1 MKKKMVAAFLGIV
14 LFPLLSIAQ
23 LQEQIIPSGVDG
35 CDWEL
40 WLGEKL
46 PEVTRKY
53 VVLYSRPGRLYPFS
67 FGHAFVGWREV
78 KNGKVISQTIYGFYP
93 APNKGSKSLWLEVK
107 GGLLPGYEENRSK
120 SQTLDSVVV
129 WVSDRVFYKTFQQAQ
144 KMNDSTYRLLFRNC
158 LTFLHNIANEIG
170 LKTPKLRARTGLPV
184 FPSVYLARLQKKN
197 NGKKLAKRGLR
208 IYEPIKTRRLISR
221 FLQAKRKR

>member
-1 MKKKMVAAFLGIV
+1 MKKKWLPLFLGIGM
-14 LFPLLSIAQ
+14 LPWLSVAQ
-23 LQEQIIPSGVDG
+23 REEQMVASGVDG

-40 WLGEKL
+40 WLEKKL
-46 PEVTRKY
+46 PEITRKY

-93 APNKGSKSLWLEVK
+93 AQTKGSKSLWLEVK

-158 LTFLHNIANEIG
+158 LTFLHNIASEIG
-170 LKTPKLRARTGLPV
+170 LKTPKLQTYAGFPV
-184 FPSVYLARLQKKN
+184 FPAAYLARLQKKN

-208 IYEPIKTRRLISR
+208 IYEPVKTRRIAFR
-221 FLQAKRKR
+221 FLQVKRKR